1 MAAEPS
7 TRRRRNFARHLDDR
21 GCVVSGFVRLRVALV
36 MALTTLPWAARGQTE
51 ERWVGALG
59 LRLCQPT
66 SLGPRT
72 CERLAP
78 GTKVLFTGATRR
90 DAAGR
95 TQYEVTTED
104 GDTKGWVSASERDR
118 SLEQEDPY
126 DREERARA
134 ACTPNQPRVGMTEQ
148 EVLSTCWGKPR
159 YRRRVGVEGLMRDQ
173 WVYGDGRYL
182 YFDNG
187 QLLAIEE

>member
-1 MAAEPS
+1 MSGYVPLRIALIAALI
-7 TRRRRNFARHLDDR
+7 A
-21 GCVVSGFVRLRVALV
+21 
-36 MALTTLPWAARGQTE
+36 LPWAARAQME
-51 ERWVGALG
+51 ERWVGASG
-59 LRLCQPT
+59 LTLCGPT
-66 SLGPRT
+66 GFGPRT

-104 GDTKGWVSASERDR
+104 GDTRGWVTASERDR
-118 SLEQEDPY
+118 SLEPEDPY

-134 ACTPNQPRVGMTEQ
+134 ACTQNQPRVGMSEQ
-148 EVLSTCWGKPR
+148 EVLSTCWGKPQ
-159 YRRRVGVEGLMRDQ
+159 YRRRTGVEGLMRDQ
-173 WVYGDGRYL
+173 WVYGDGKYL

-187 QLLAIEE
+187 HLLAIEE